1 MPVNEAW
8 LGVDL
13 GTLSA
18 KAVVL
23 GADGS
28 VTGAGRSGYRLDA
41 ARPGWAETSPEAWWG
56 AVVAAVRQALGAHRA
71 ATGAVARVAGLGL
84 SGQMHGVVLVDD
96 AGEPLRPAIVWA
108 DSRARAEVAAYRE
121 LAPEVLAGLANAPTP
136 GNAGPLLL
144 WLGRHEP
151 DSVARARW
159 ALQPK
164 DWLRL
169 RLTGVAAS
177 EPSDA
182 SATLLFHVERGRW
195 HAEALAALGIDPRLL
210 APLLASDAV
219 AGELAAGAAAELGLS
234 AGLPVA
240 AGAADTAAAVV
251 GNRLRPGDVQL
262 TIGSG
267 AQLVALQ
274 PRFAPAVAGADVF
287 RTADA
292 SGWYLLLP
300 IHNAG
305 IALEW
310 ALATLGLSWREA
322 YGLAERVPA
331 GAEGVGFSPLLGA
344 ERAVASGGA
353 GRGAW
358 SGLGLGHGRGHL
370 VRAALEG
377 VAEHIASAF
386 RRFEQAGL
394 VQGELVLAGGGVG
407 ERLWSE
413 MLRASLGRGFRLASE
428 PAASARGAALLAR
441 RAVERGP
448 TEDS

>member
-1 MPVNEAW
+1 MPHDEAW

-18 KAVVL
+18 KAVVI
-23 GADGS
+23 GPDGR
-28 VTGAGRSGYRLDA
+28 VTGMGRSGYGLDA
-41 ARPGWAETSPEAWWG
+41 ARLGWAETSPEAWWS
-56 AVVAAVRQALGAHRA
+56 AVVAAVRQALAAHEA
-71 ATGAVARVAGLGL
+71 ATGSAARVAALGL
-84 SGQMHGVVLVDD
+84 SGQMHGVVVTDA

-108 DSRARAEVAAYRE
+108 DSRAQAELTAYRE
-121 LAPEVLAGLANAPTP
+121 LAPEVLAGLANVPAP
-136 GNAGPLLL
+136 GHAGPLLL
-144 WLGRHEP
+144 WLMRHEP
-151 DSVARARW
+151 ATVTRARW

-182 SATLLFHVERGRW
+182 SATMLFHVEHGRW
-195 HAEALAALGIDPRLL
+195 HAEALAALGIDPGLL
-210 APLLASDAV
+210 APLAASDAV
-219 AGELAAGAAAELGLS
+219 AGELTADAAAALGLP

-240 AGAADTAAAVV
+240 AGAADTAAAAL

-274 PRFAPAVAGADVF
+274 PNYAPAVAGADVY

-292 SGWYLLLP
+292 RGWYLLLP
-300 IHNAG
+300 VHNAG

-310 ALATLGLSWREA
+310 VLGALGLSWDEA
-322 YGLAERVPA
+322 YALAARVA
-331 GAEGVGFSPLLGA
+331 SGSEGVSFSPLLGA
-344 ERAVASGGA
+344 ERAIATGAA

-358 SGLGLGHGRGHL
+358 SGLGLSHGRGHL

-377 VAEHIASAF
+377 VAAHIGAAF
-386 RRFEQAGL
+386 RRCEQAGL
-394 VQGELVLAGGGVG
+394 AQGELVLAGGGVG

-413 MLRASLGRGFRLASE
+413 MLEASLGRGFRLVPE

-441 RAVERGP
+441 RAVDQGH
-448 TEDS
+448 TEDD